1 MRDPYSVLG
10 VQKDAGADEIKAAWR
25 NKAKSV
31 HPDQNRDD
39 PLASVRFTE
48 IGQAYDLLK
57 DPAKRNRYDQA
68 LRMAEV
74 KKREQTIMQQRDAS
88 RQAAE
93 RAKAAQANAEKILEE
108 LARAEA
114 QKPKPAAATT
124 ETAGP
129 AAGPAS
135 AGTESAED
143 MITRIFGTPGQ
154 TQSGTQAQGQAQ
166 SQAQAA
172 QGTRAAQAK
181 TQSTAH
187 QPEHEGS
194 PEAKADEVAAAP
206 KPPVLQAIDLLAS
219 VVRRFRGTQPAAEKA
234 PDLIAE
240 STVSI
245 EDLIK
250 ENWVTVHLSD
260 GRDVRFVLEAGM
272 SDGFVVKLKGQ
283 GLKIPG
289 LARGDL
295 HVTLRI
301 ERSSRFSVEGFDIH
315 TILPVALED
324 AVLGRRTQVETPSGP
339 MDITIPPWSGSDQMI
354 RLEGQGL
361 PDGTGGR
368 GALVVE
374 LRLMLWEKPDDK
386 VTDLMRHM
394 REGLFL

>member
-25 NKAKSV
+25 NKAKSI

-57 DPAKRNRYDQA
+57 DPAKRSRYDQA

-74 KKREQTIMQQRDAS
+74 KKREQTILQQREAS

-93 RAKAAQANAEKILEE
+93 RAKVAQANAERIMEE

-114 QKPKPAAATT
+114 QKPKPAATTTAGAPNLSADGIGT
-124 ETAGP
+124 ETG
-129 AAGPAS
+129 
-135 AGTESAED
+135 EE
-143 MITRIFGTPGQ
+143 MINRIFGTPGQ
-154 TQSGTQAQGQAQ
+154 PQ
-166 SQAQAA
+166 SQAQAQA
-172 QGTRAAQAK
+172 QAQAAAVKAQAK
-181 TQSTAH
+181 SQPAASEDDTAPDPKSEDASGH
-187 QPEHEGS
+187 
-194 PEAKADEVAAAP
+194 P

-240 STVSI
+240 STITI

-250 ENWVTVHLSD
+250 ENWITVHLSD

-272 SDGFVVKLKGQ
+272 SDGFVVRLKGQ

-295 HVTLRI
+295 NVTLRVA
-301 ERSSRFSVEGFDIH
+301 RSHQFSVEGFDIH

-324 AVLGRRTQVETPSGP
+324 AVLGRRTTVETPSGP
-339 MDITIPPWSGSDQMI
+339 AEITIPAWSGSDQMI
-354 RLEGQGL
+354 RLDGQGL

>member
-25 NKAKSV
+25 NKAKTV

-57 DPAKRNRYDQA
+57 DPAKRSRYDQA

-93 RAKAAQANAEKILEE
+93 RARAAQANAEKILDE
-108 LARAEA
+108 LARAET
-114 QKPKPAAATT
+114 QKPKPAATAEATGQT
-124 ETAGP
+124 
-129 AAGPAS
+129 AAGAE
-135 AGTESAED
+135 TAED
-143 MITRIFGTPGQ
+143 MISRIFGTPGQ
-154 TQSGTQAQGQAQ
+154 PQSAGQA
-166 SQAQAA
+166 QAQAA
-172 QGTRAAQAK
+172 QAARAAQPKSQSTGAAPPAEDDGPTEAK
-181 TQSTAH
+181 TEE
-187 QPEHEGS
+187 P
-194 PEAKADEVAAAP
+194 VAPA

-219 VVRRFRGTQPAAEKA
+219 VVRRIRGTQPAAEKA

-240 STVSI
+240 STVTI

-272 SDGFVVKLKGQ
+272 SDGFVVRLKGQ

-295 HVTLRI
+295 NVTLRI
-301 ERSSRFSVEGFDIH
+301 ARSSRFTVEGFDIH

-324 AVLGRRTQVETPSGP
+324 AVLGRRTTVETPSGP
-339 MDITIPPWSGSDQMI
+339 MDITIPAWSGSDQLI
-354 RLEGQGL
+354 RLDGQGL

>member
-25 NKAKSV
+25 NKAKTV

-57 DPAKRNRYDQA
+57 DPAKRSRYDQA

-93 RAKAAQANAEKILEE
+93 RARAAQANAEKILEE
-108 LARAEA
+108 LARAET
-114 QKPKPAAATT
+114 QKPKPAA
-124 ETAGP
+124 TAE
-129 AAGPAS
+129 AAGQTA
-135 AGTESAED
+135 AGAETAED
-143 MITRIFGTPGQ
+143 MISRIFGTPGQ
-154 TQSGTQAQGQAQ
+154 PQSAGQA
-166 SQAQAA
+166 QAQAA
-172 QGTRAAQAK
+172 QAFRAAQPKSQSTGAAPPAEDDGPTEAK
-181 TQSTAH
+181 TEE
-187 QPEHEGS
+187 P
-194 PEAKADEVAAAP
+194 VAPA

-219 VVRRFRGTQPAAEKA
+219 VVRRIRGTQPAAEKA
-234 PDLIAE
+234 PELIAE
-240 STVSI
+240 STVTI

-272 SDGFVVKLKGQ
+272 SDGFVVRLKGQ

-295 HVTLRI
+295 NVTLRI
-301 ERSSRFSVEGFDIH
+301 ARSSRFTVEGFDIH

-324 AVLGRRTQVETPSGP
+324 AVLGRRTTVETPSGP
-339 MDITIPPWSGSDQMI
+339 MDITIPAWSGSDQMI
-354 RLEGQGL
+354 RLDGQGL